1 MKKICL
7 ILAGMSAQM
16 ANAAYCAN
24 EEKLPN
30 IVYILCD
37 DLGIGDLGCYGQTK
51 IKTPN
56 IDKLADE
63 GILFTDHY
71 SGSAVSAPSRC
82 CLMTG
87 KHTGHS

>member
-37 DLGIGDLGCYGQTK
+37 DLGIGDLGC
-51 IKTPN
+51 
-56 IDKLADE
+56 
-63 GILFTDHY
+63 
-71 SGSAVSAPSRC
+71 
-82 CLMTG
+82 
-87 KHTGHS
+87 